1 MAVAELGRGRVDD
14 ILAVIAARPDKMAAL
29 DAVAALG
36 LPDCWIGAGFV
47 RALVWDILHE
57 FAQPTQIADV
67 DVIYFDPGDCSRA
80 AESEIEAALNARL
93 ANVPWSVR
101 NQARMHLGKPGEAPY
116 SNTWDAVAKW
126 VETPT
131 AVAARLDPDGGLALL
146 APHGITDLV
155 GLIVRPTPH
164 FWHRPVPYMR
174 RLAAK
179 RWPETWPRLRVLYR

>member
-14 ILAVIAARPDKMAAL
+14 ILALIAARPDKMAAL
-29 DAVAALG
+29 DMVAALG

-47 RALVWDILHE
+47 RALVWDILHD
-57 FAQPTQIADV
+57 FSQPTPIADI
-67 DVIYFDPGDCSRA
+67 DVIYFDPGDRSRA
-80 AESEIEAALNARL
+80 AEAEIEAEL
-93 ANVPWSVR
+93 AAHLAGAPWSVR
-101 NQARMHLGKPGEAPY
+101 NQARMHQGKPGEAPY
-116 SNTWDAVAKW
+116 SGTRDAVAKW

-131 AVAARLDPDGGLALL
+131 AVAAKLDSNGGLGLL
-146 APHGITDLV
+146 APHGVADLV

-164 FWHRPVPYMR
+164 YRHRQGAYLR

>member
-1 MAVAELGRGRVDD
+1 MTVAELGRADD

-29 DAVAALG
+29 GAVAALG

-47 RALVWDILHE
+47 RALVWDVLHGYSR
-57 FAQPTQIADV
+57 PTPIADV
-67 DVIYFDPGDCSRA
+67 DVIYFDPADRSRA
-80 AESEIEAALNARL
+80 AEAEIEAALNARL
-93 ANVPWSVR
+93 ASVPWSVR

-116 SNTWDAVAKW
+116 SSTWDAVAKW

-146 APHGITDLV
+146 APHGVADLV

-164 FWHRPVPYMR
+164 YRHRQEAYLR

-179 RWPETWPRLRVLYR
+179 RWTESWPRLRVLYH